1 MRQMVKGNGIR
12 PGETKQQRS
21 RETKHKKSK
30 RKRQG
35 VVRPGESHC
44 KQHVAITEA
53 SNAAK
58 EAKREQAD
66 KCKEGSSLREE
77 KQSTAVL
84 YIVMRK
90 RDDS

>member
-1 MRQMVKGNGIR
+1 MASGQG
-12 PGETKQQRS
+12 KQNS
-21 RETKHKKSK
+21 SAAEKLNTKKSK

-44 KQHVAITEA
+44 KQRVAITEA

-66 KCKEGSSLREE
+66 KCKEGLSLREE

-84 YIVMRK
+84 YIVMR
-90 RDDS
+90 